1 MKFIF
6 HIEEICFIHNLEG
19 LFECAKGQYSRLIIP
34 IKSNFELIDSFL
46 YLPKDSFQ
54 YSLTEE
60 KVQNLKI
67 KLKFPD
73 KGIIFFDQIK
83 KNFEETY
90 SKYNEIRIKWE
101 EMKAEISKK
110 IEINSFL
117 ILINDSV
124 CCDTGKNIAKFQ
136 KEGQEDIFFM
146 FTDTL
151 NKKLFY
157 GSSDF

>member
-90 SKYNEIRIKWE
+90 SKYNEIRI
-101 EMKAEISKK
+101 
-110 IEINSFL
+110 
-117 ILINDSV
+117 LINDSV